1 MRIREFDCPSCGAS
15 LRIKQNQMTVA
26 CPYCGSSVIVP
37 SELFSGKGKEPQKIT
52 GLPITLNTSHIG
64 KTFSRMI
71 LSIVLLTMLTGVAVF
86 FFAMKTRSVI
96 ESVEDPFKTTAG
108 SSGLPV
114 VLEFGGTGMG
124 AGLFQNARCIAVD
137 ANEHIFI
144 GEFDTGRIQV
154 FDKNGI
160 YITQWSFGNQ
170 DDHYL
175 QSMAAS
181 RNGELYLIYGSE
193 LFVHDGMTGELLG
206 SMLHPDGWGFDDVDV
221 CVDGSVVASWCK
233 HSDDIIRFSPE
244 GRIDL
249 LLEEAISG
257 QSGDSELSTDVTV
270 DGMGNIFAYGSFN
283 ESFFKFSPDG
293 RFLNRFGSD
302 GDRPGQLTSPS
313 CICTDPQGRL
323 WVSDF
328 TDLIIFDNDG
338 LYLETIDL
346 DYNIYDMVMR
356 DNYQLYGITVDD
368 MIIQLDL
375 SEYAKEL

>member
-15 LRIKQNQMTVA
+15 LRIKRNQITST

-37 SELFSGKGKEPQKIT
+37 SELFSKTGTVPHKIT

-64 KTFSRMI
+64 KSFNRII
-71 LSIVLLTMLTGVAVF
+71 LSIVILTLIIGAGVF
-86 FFAMKTRSVI
+86 FFTMKFTGV
-96 ESVEDPFKTTAG
+96 VKTGIDTFEMPAG

-124 AGLFQNARCIAVD
+124 AGLFQNARYIAVD
-137 ANEHIFI
+137 ANGHIYI
-144 GEFDTGRIQV
+144 GEFETGRIQV
-154 FDKNGI
+154 FDTNGI
-160 YITQWSFGNQ
+160 YITQWSFGDTDNC
-170 DDHYL
+170 YL
-175 QSMAAS
+175 QAMAAS

-193 LFVHDGMTGELLG
+193 LLIHDGMTGELLG
-206 SMLHPDGWGFDDVDV
+206 SLAHPNGWGFDDVEV
-221 CVDGSVVASWCK
+221 CVDGSVVASWYK
-233 HSDDIIRFSPE
+233 NSDDIIRFSPE
-244 GRIDL
+244 GRVDL

-283 ESFFKFSPDG
+283 ESLFKFSPDG
-293 RFLNRFGSD
+293 RFLNQFGSS

-313 CICTDPQGRL
+313 CICIDPQGRL

-338 LYLETIDL
+338 LYLGTIDL
-346 DYNIYDMVMR
+346 DYNIFDMVMW

-368 MIIQLDL
+368 VIIQLNL
-375 SEYAKEL
+375 SEYIKEL

>member
-1 MRIREFDCPSCGAS
+1 
-15 LRIKQNQMTVA
+15 MTST

-37 SELFSGKGKEPQKIT
+37 SELFSGTGTVPHKIT
-52 GLPITLNTSHIG
+52 GFPITLNTGHVG
-64 KTFSRMI
+64 KLFSRII
-71 LSIVLLTMLTGVAVF
+71 LSIVLITLLTGGIVF
-86 FFAMKTRSVI
+86 FFVMKTSSVI
-96 ESVEDPFKTTAG
+96 ESGMDTFKTTSE
-108 SSGLPV
+108 SSDLPV

-124 AGLFQNARCIAVD
+124 AGLFQNARYIAVD
-137 ANEHIFI
+137 ANGHIYI
-144 GEFDTGRIQV
+144 GEFETGRIQV
-154 FDKNGI
+154 FDTNGI
-160 YITQWSFGNQ
+160 YITQWSFGDPDNY
-170 DDHYL
+170 YL
-175 QSMAAS
+175 QAMAAS

-193 LFVHDGMTGELLG
+193 LLIHDGMTGELLG
-206 SMLHPDGWGFDDVDV
+206 SLAHPNGWGFDDVAA
-221 CVDGSVVASWCK
+221 CVDGSVVASWYK

-244 GRIDL
+244 GRVDL

-328 TDLIIFDNDG
+328 MDLIIFDNDG
-338 LYLETIDL
+338 LYIGTIDL
-346 DYNIYDMVMR
+346 NCSIYDMVMG

-368 MIIQLDL
+368 VIIQLDL
-375 SEYAKEL
+375 SEYIEEL